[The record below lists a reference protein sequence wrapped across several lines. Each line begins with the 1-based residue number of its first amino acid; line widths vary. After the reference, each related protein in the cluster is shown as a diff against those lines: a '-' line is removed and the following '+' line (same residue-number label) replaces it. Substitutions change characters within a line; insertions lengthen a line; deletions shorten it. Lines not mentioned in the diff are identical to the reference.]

1 MPYTANMKQYHFVR
15 PFIGTGMTTFPHYH
29 HAVMAALYRTW
40 EGEHGKLGES
50 FKGIKKLENVK
61 FHYYDKEHF
70 APVLLLALLG
80 CVGAFRW
87 ERKSYLSYTFLAVL
101 IGLFAVVWWPLSSYP
116 APLLASYFGL
126 AFLGIRI
133 LGTTKLRGYR
143 LGPFWARGLVVTI
156 LLSALVNIPH
166 EVRKSRKISY
176 PLPWNFDR
184 DRIVKQL
191 TEEGGKHVLLVHYS
205 DQHSPHEEWVYNSP
219 NIDQQEVIFAR
230 AMGADQDCDLVH
242 YYQDRKIWFLD
253 VDDEPWARLRPADSL
268 VSYCNASPSLRTQ
281 LILPG
286 EVIESNKSQ

>member
-1 MPYTANMKQYHFVR
+1 LT
-15 PFIGTGMTTFPHYH
+15 
-29 HAVMAALYRTW
+29 
-40 EGEHGKLGES
+40 
-50 FKGIKKLENVK
+50 
-61 FHYYDKEHF
+61 
-70 APVLLLALLG
+70 
-80 CVGAFRW
+80 
-87 ERKSYLSYTFLAVL
+87 
-101 IGLFAVVWWPLSSYP
+101 
-116 APLLASYFGL
+116 
-126 AFLGIRI
+126 FLGIRI

-143 LGPFWARGLVVTI
+143 LGPFWARGVVVTI

-219 NIDQQEVIFAR
+219 NIDQQQVIFAR